1 MHHQACHS
9 VSPSLFAKRW
19 VTALNVVQKY
29 ARIMSLEDN
38 KAVIRGLF
46 DAFNTGDL
54 NALDG
59 VFAASAVDHMPIEGQ
74 APGVEGFKQR
84 IAALRTSLPDASFTI
99 ESMIAEKDIVAER
112 WTLRGTHG
120 GEFMGIP
127 ATGKQVKAD
136 MMSFNVLV
144 DGKIVER
151 WRIFDSLD
159 VMQQLGGIPAS
170 GAEQKKAEYI
180 REKK

>member
-1 MHHQACHS
+1 
-9 VSPSLFAKRW
+9 VKRW
-19 VTALNVVQKY
+19 VTALNVWQNNEHT
-29 ARIMSLEDN
+29 MTLEDN
-38 KAVIRGLF
+38 KAVIRRLF
-46 DAFNTGDL
+46 DAFNKGDL

-144 DGKIVER
+144 DGKIIER
-151 WRIFDSLD
+151 WRVFDSLD
-159 VMQQLGGIPAS
+159 VMQQLGGRPS
-170 GAEQKKAEYI
+170 GGAEQKKAEYYTGK
-180 REKK
+180 EVKGHK